1 MSRVRRLSLL
11 AWANHLL
18 LGAGLF
24 APCMTVT
31 PHLGAIDD
39 LARWLGLVDAPK
51 TYSVATGILRL
62 LSGGNVAIGLVLLAF
77 SALFPVSKLVVLR
90 AALADACRGRPAGR
104 AHDLA
109 ARFGR
114 YSMADVFVLALVV
127 VASKSFPGGTT
138 VDIRWGAFAFA
149 AAALLSLA
157 LGVRVAR
164 LTAPSPRDGEGSP
177 APRTA

>member
-1 MSRVRRLSLL
+1 MTRRRLSILV
-11 AWANHLL
+11 WANHLL
-18 LGAGLF
+18 LGAGLL

-31 PHLGAIDD
+31 PHLGSLDD

-51 TYSVATGILRL
+51 TYSVATGILQL
-62 LSGGNVAIGLVLLAF
+62 LSAGSVAVGIVLLLF
-77 SALFPVSKLVVLR
+77 SALFPVAKLVVLR

-127 VASKSFPGGTT
+127 VVSKSFPGGTT

-149 AAALLSLA
+149 GAALLSLV
-157 LGVRVAR
+157 LGVRAAR
-164 LTAPSPRDGEGSP
+164 LTEPSPRAAGGSP
-177 APRTA
+177 VPRTE